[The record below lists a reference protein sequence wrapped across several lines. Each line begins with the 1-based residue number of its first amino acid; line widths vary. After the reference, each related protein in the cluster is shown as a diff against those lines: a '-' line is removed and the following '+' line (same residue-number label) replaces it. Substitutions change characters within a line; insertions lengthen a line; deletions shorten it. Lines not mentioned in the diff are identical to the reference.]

1 MRCVLTS
8 NLIFIHG
15 LSCIVAPPFA
25 LVTISFMG
33 LASYVLSIGIFAS
46 SRELARDAIIRRELS
61 KIAGKQVSL
70 FQNIGVAELEKT
82 LVRSIKPIM
91 DKAVFTKDTSLQ
103 DPTNQ
108 EDYKQMV
115 REVLTE
121 LKASKKIS

>member
-1 MRCVLTS
+1 M
-8 NLIFIHG
+8 
-15 LSCIVAPPFA
+15 
-25 LVTISFMG
+25 
-33 LASYVLSIGIFAS
+33 LSIGIFAS

-61 KIAGKQVSL
+61 KIAGKQASL

>member
-1 MRCVLTS
+1 MSL
-8 NLIFIHG
+8 G
-15 LSCIVAPPFA
+15 
-25 LVTISFMG
+25 
-33 LASYVLSIGIFAS
+33 SYTLSIGIFAS

-61 KIAGKQVSL
+61 KVAGKQLSL
-70 FQNIGVAELEKT
+70 FQNIGAAEMEKT

-91 DKAVFTKDTSLQ
+91 DKAILAKDTSLQ

-121 LKASKKIS
+121 LKARKNMG